1 MNTAGNS
8 INMRNQLSAIAG
20 LRWRMF
26 VNSLRTPREQMELL
40 SRMLLGLALMIGGL
54 GGAIGL
60 GAAAS
65 LMISEGRPE
74 FLAALFW
81 FVFIFW
87 QAFPI
92 LATAF
97 GTGPDS
103 SDLLRFP
110 LSYRA
115 YFLVRIGY
123 GAFDPATAVGGLWA
137 FGILLGITYTK
148 PALFPWALLV
158 ILIFCAFNV
167 LFMQV
172 VFSWIERWLA
182 QRRTREIMGV
192 LFLLLMLSMQLIGP
206 VMQRFEKRSR
216 PEMSGL
222 FGVVVGVQAVLP
234 PGLAGDAIA
243 QFVSPRVGATF
254 SSLALL
260 CAFVL
265 AVCYFLHVRLR
276 AQYRGENLSEAG
288 AALALPRDRSLRL
301 GWDLPGLA
309 SPLAAVFEKEVR
321 YILRSGPMLLNLIMP
336 VFVLLIFRFGAA
348 NPGQRGGGFLSRAP
362 DMAFPAMAAYT
373 LLMLTNLVCNSF
385 GGDGGG
391 MQFYFASPVDFRQIV
406 LAKNLT
412 HASILALEV
421 LLAWIVVSYFYG
433 SPGFGIALAT
443 LAGLLFAA
451 PLILAAGNVL
461 SIYWPKRIDFSSFR
475 GQRPSQTGALIT
487 VVFELFV
494 VGIAVSVFLLARRYA
509 SFWIAALVLLV
520 LAGVSISIY
529 KLVLNRMDWL
539 VRRQQE
545 ALLAELCRA

>member
-1 MNTAGNS
+1 MLGRFRS
-8 INMRNQLSAIAG
+8 GQLAAIAE

-26 VNSLRTPREQMELL
+26 LNSLRTPREQMELL
-40 SRMLLGLALMIGGL
+40 SRMLLGLALIIGGL
-54 GGAIGL
+54 GGAVGL
-60 GAAAS
+60 GAGAYF
-65 LMISEGRPE
+65 MISAGQPK
-74 FLAALFW
+74 FLAAFFW
-81 FVFIFW
+81 FIFIFW

-97 GTGPDS
+97 GTGSDS

-137 FGILLGITYTK
+137 FGILLGVTCTK
-148 PALFPWALLV
+148 PALFPWVLLV
-158 ILIFCAFNV
+158 ILIFCAFNL

-172 VFSWIERWLA
+172 VFSWLERWLA
-182 QRRTREIMGV
+182 QRRTREIMGI
-192 LFLLLMLSMQLIGP
+192 LFLLLILSMQLIGP
-206 VMQRFEKRSR
+206 IVQRFEKGTRH
-216 PEMSGL
+216 EMSG
-222 FGVVVGVQAVLP
+222 FVSVVVGVQAVLP
-234 PGLAGDAIA
+234 PGLAADAIA
-243 QFVSPRVGATF
+243 ESIYPRVGAAL

-260 CAFVL
+260 FVYGL
-265 AVCYFLHVRLR
+265 AVGYFLHVRLQ
-276 AQYRGENLSEAG
+276 AQYRGENLSEAV
-288 AALALPRDRSLRL
+288 AASALPRDPPLRL
-301 GWDLPGLA
+301 GWDLPGIA
-309 SPLAAVFEKEVR
+309 PPLAAVFEKEVR

-348 NPGQRGGGFLSRAP
+348 TPGQHAGGFLSRAP

-391 MQFYFASPVDFRQIV
+391 MQFYFASPVNFRQIV

-412 HASILALEV
+412 HAGILALEV
-421 LLAWIVVSYFYG
+421 LLAWIVVGYFYG
-433 SPGFGIALAT
+433 RPGLEIALAS

-451 PLILAAGNVL
+451 PLTLTAGNLL
-461 SIYWPKRIDFSSFR
+461 SIYWPKKIDFSSFR
-475 GQRPSQTGALIT
+475 GQRPSQTSALIIIMLQ
-487 VVFELFV
+487 LFV
-494 VGIAVSVFLLARRYA
+494 IGIAVSVFLLARQHA
-509 SFWIAALVLLV
+509 SLWIATLVLLA
-520 LAGVSISIY
+520 LAGVSILIY
-529 KLVLNRMDWL
+529 KLILDRIDRL

>member
-1 MNTAGNS
+1 MSTAGNS
-8 INMRNQLSAIAG
+8 MNIRNQLSAIAG

-40 SRMLLGLALMIGGL
+40 SRMLLGLALTIGGF
-54 GGAIGL
+54 GGAVGL

-65 LMISEGRPE
+65 LMISAGRPE

-123 GAFDPATAVGGLWA
+123 GAFDPATALGALWS
-137 FGILLGITYTK
+137 FGILLGIVYAK
-148 PALFPWALLV
+148 LALLPWALLV
-158 ILIFCAFNV
+158 ILVFCAFNI
-167 LFMQV
+167 LFMQML
-172 VFSWIERWLA
+172 FSWIERWLA
-182 QRRTREIMGV
+182 QRLTREIMGV
-192 LFLLLMLSMQLIGP
+192 LFLLVMLSMQLIGP
-206 VMQRFEKRSR
+206 IMQRFGKRTR

-234 PGLAGDAIA
+234 AGLAADAIA
-243 QFVSPRVGATF
+243 QFMYPRVGAAL

-265 AVCYFLHVRLR
+265 AVGYFLHVRLK

-288 AALALPRDRSLRL
+288 AASVLPRDHSLRL

-336 VFVLLIFRFGAA
+336 IFVLLVFRFGAA
-348 NPGQRGGGFLSRAP
+348 NPNQRGGAFLSRTP
-362 DMAFPAMAAYT
+362 DLAFPAMAAYT

-385 GGDGGG
+385 GGDGAGV
-391 MQFYFASPVDFRQIV
+391 QFYFASPANFRQIV

-412 HASILALEV
+412 HLSILGLEV
-421 LLAWIVVSYFYG
+421 LLAWTAVSYFYG
-433 SPGFGIALAT
+433 PPGFEIVLAT
-443 LAGLLFAA
+443 MAGLLFAA
-451 PLILAAGNVL
+451 PVNLAAGNLL
-461 SIYWPKRIDFSSFR
+461 SIYWPKRMDFSSFR
-475 GQRPSQTGALIT
+475 GQRPAQTSALIIILIQ
-487 VVFELFV
+487 LFV
-494 VGIAVSVFLLARRYA
+494 VGIAASAFLLARRYG
-509 SFWIAALVLLV
+509 SLWIATLVLLA
-520 LAGVSISIY
+520 LAAFSISLY
-529 KLVLNRMDWL
+529 KLILDRMDRL
-539 VRRQQE
+539 VQRQQE
-545 ALLAELCRA
+545 ALLAELCKA